1 MVPQSSNRATWAVTD
16 TMLKCRRQRRE
27 TMRPVKT
34 TPDVLVS
41 FQYSRSATVEGEGAI
56 RLGFAPGLADLS
68 TSRFPNSGLNH
79 DVLTHLA

>member
-1 MVPQSSNRATWAVTD
+1 MPQSSNRATWAVTD
-16 TMLKCRRQRRE
+16 TMLKCRRQSRE

-56 RLGFAPGLADLS
+56 RLGFGPGLTDLL
-68 TSRFPNSGLNH
+68 TFRFLSQG
-79 DVLTHLA
+79 

>member
-16 TMLKCRRQRRE
+16 TMLKCRRQSRE

-41 FQYSRSATVEGEGAI
+41 FQYSRSATVEGEGA
-56 RLGFAPGLADLS
+56 GH
-68 TSRFPNSGLNH
+68 SGWAL
-79 DVLTHLA
+79 HLAWLILISHFLSQG